1 MDSMDLIIKAR
12 GKVTVVTI
20 EGNLKVITADKHEI
34 RFHITGG
41 EENIRKASKIL
52 QENNIWHN
60 PYPHYLGIPFE
71 VGETEK
77 GYKAE
82 VQFNL

>member
-1 MDSMDLIIKAR
+1 MDLIIKAR

-20 EGNLKVITADKHEI
+20 EGNLKVITANKHEI
-34 RFHITGG
+34 RFHITGE

-52 QENNIWHN
+52 QENNIGHN
-60 PYPHYLGIPFE
+60 PYPHYLGIPFK